1 MTTTRKKMSRL
12 RKVVLL
18 AAAIGCS
25 SASLSGVLATLA
37 IQHQPPA
44 AERTLA

>member
-18 AAAIGCS
+18 AAAIGSS

-37 IQHQPPA
+37 IQQPPVLEQGRA
-44 AERTLA
+44 